1 MTPLSYRLATQ
12 AHVIPQGLV
21 IITPSHTNFKTTK
34 SNVPGFS
41 HNNKPPP
48 FSSHLPKYSLYSHL
62 TTTFL
67 SPLSPSKSTPI
78 HTPSLES
85 VFHHYLTSLQIPLS
99 FCCCCCWSPSW
110 LQTCQVAHVG
120 LELQSFLLL
129 LPKYHERIPLFT
141 PLTLSKASIFP
152 HDFASSSALTIG
164 SKEAPH
170 VRKT

>member
-1 MTPLSYRLATQ
+1 M
-12 AHVIPQGLV
+12 

-41 HNNKPPP
+41 HTNKPPP
-48 FSSHLPKYSLYSHL
+48 ISSHLPKYSLYSRP
-62 TTTFL
+62 TTTFT
-67 SPLSPSKSTPI
+67 SPLSTSKST
-78 HTPSLES
+78 HTHTSSLES

-99 FCCCCCWSPSW
+99 SCCCCCWSPSW
-110 LQTCQVAHVG
+110 LHTCQVAHVG

-129 LPKYHERIPLFT
+129 LPKYREWIPLFT
-141 PLTLSKASIFP
+141 LLTLSKASIFP

>member
-1 MTPLSYRLATQ
+1 MLYLKASWLSLPATPTSKPQNQMFQ
-12 AHVIPQGLV
+12 ASVTTINLLLFPPICPSTASIVTWPQL
-21 IITPSHTNFKTTK
+21 
-34 SNVPGFS
+34 FS
-41 HNNKPPP
+41 H
-48 FSSHLPKYSLYSHL
+48 HYL
-62 TTTFL
+62 
-67 SPLSPSKSTPI
+67 PLSPPPI